1 MRGVGDDD
9 DDGVAH
15 HLVPAVPRREW
26 ARNER
31 RKGKGGR
38 EGGRRQ
44 GCQKWI
50 QTARQCSCSSEA
62 TAGGFGR
69 PSLSAQILSHSD
81 GRITMSRAASGNSLH
96 GLLLPPPPPPLGERR
111 LEGNAHMSIRWAG
124 REERER
130 ERKERRSIEILGSN
144 YGAVKL
150 WPRGLPTSDKP
161 RRGTETSPDA
171 RLSRGNNYESI
182 YPSHHP

>member
-1 MRGVGDDD
+1 MPGVPGGPFDAQLHTGQACLRDVDD

-31 RKGKGGR
+31 RKGEGRR
-38 EGGRRQ
+38 EGGRE

-81 GRITMSRAASGNSLH
+81 GRITMSRAARGNSLH
-96 GLLLPPPPPPLGERR
+96 GLLLLPPPTPPPLGERR
-111 LEGNAHMSIRWAG
+111 EEGNAHMSIRWAG
-124 REERER
+124 REKRER
-130 ERKERRSIEILGSN
+130 G
-144 YGAVKL
+144 
-150 WPRGLPTSDKP
+150 
-161 RRGTETSPDA
+161 RRGDQL
-171 RLSRGNNYESI
+171 RY
-182 YPSHHP
+182 